1 MKDAF
6 EISILVPVRN
16 EEAIIRECIESI
28 KNFIIPKGLIVEII
42 IIDGMSDD
50 NTVKIIKDIIVEDPR
65 IKLLYN
71 KKKFQASA
79 INIGLKKAKGD
90 WVMRLDAHSIYP
102 SNYLEL
108 CYETAIETKAENVG
122 GIVIA
127 EQNGESYEASQVQ
140 ALTTH
145 PFGVGDSGFRVG
157 MNAGEVDTV
166 PYGFFKKEV
175 FQKIGLMDERLIR
188 AQDYEFNRRIKKFGG
203 SVYINPKIKIYYY
216 NQSSLIKFFKKQIFL
231 DAPYNAYMWYLAPYT
246 FTIRHSITAL
256 FSLGVIFGVLLS
268 FISKPLKLVFIFIMI
283 FYFF

>member
-1 MKDAF
+1 
-6 EISILVPVRN
+6 
-16 EEAIIRECIESI
+16 
-28 KNFIIPKGLIVEII
+28 
-42 IIDGMSDD
+42 MSDD

-216 NQSSLIKFFKKQIFL
+216 NQSSLIKFFKKQIYL
-231 DAPYNAYMWYLAPYT
+231 DAPYKLTCIWLYT

-256 FSLGVIFGVLLS
+256 FSLGVILEFS
-268 FISKPLKLVFIFIMI
+268 FRLFRNL
-283 FYFF
+283 